1 MFFIIVGIGASD
13 YLLKVMMTLSEVMGF
28 FMHTTIDLEDD
39 VLAAARELARMQNVA
54 TGRVISRLMREALS
68 RHPSPIKEGGV
79 ETKVAAGFCSFA
91 SRGVMSS
98 YDIVNEL
105 RDREGV

>member
-1 MFFIIVGIGASD
+1 
-13 YLLKVMMTLSEVMGF
+13 MTLSEVMGF
-28 FMHTTIDLEDD
+28 FMLTTIDLEDD
-39 VLAAARELARMQNVA
+39 VLAAREMARMQNVA

-68 RHPSPIKEGGV
+68 RHSSLIKEGGV
-79 ETKVAAGFCSFA
+79 ETKVVAGFRSFA

-98 YDIVNEL
+98 NDIVNEL

>member
-1 MFFIIVGIGASD
+1 M
-13 YLLKVMMTLSEVMGF
+13 L
-28 FMHTTIDLEDD
+28 TTIDLEDD
-39 VLAAARELARMQNVA
+39 LLAAVREFACMQNVA

-68 RHPSPIKEGGV
+68 RHSSLIKEGGV
-79 ETKVAAGFCSFA
+79 ETKVVAGFRSFA

-98 YDIVNEL
+98 NDIVNEL

>member
-28 FMHTTIDLEDD
+28 FMRTTIDLEED
-39 VLAAARELARMQNVA
+39 VLAAARDLARMQNVA
-54 TGRVISRLMREALS
+54 TGRVISRLMRAALS
-68 RHPSPIKEGGV
+68 RHPSLIKEGGV
-79 ETKVAAGFCSFA
+79 ETKVVAGFRPFE

-98 YDIVNEL
+98 KDIVNEL